1 MNELENRPAAEM
13 DEAQLNVIAAEIRV
27 IQEHARTTVLFDACE
42 IGKRL
47 LKVKCGLPHGRFTA
61 WLKDNVEYS
70 ERQAQQ
76 MMALY
81 EEYGKNGNPQ
91 TFAGLNVSQAVV
103 LLAAPEDV
111 RARMIESGEAE
122 SMSVRALQEEIKRQ
136 KAELESRQLRID
148 ELETS
153 LQDEESRAIRAETGL
168 EAAEKREKAAEQ
180 TGKQAVKEKEEFRR
194 RAEFAE
200 REKGDLEKKAV
211 AAEKQ
216 ITDLEKQLSEA
227 RAVEKVVE
235 IETVP
240 PDVEQELEYL
250 RRLAREAPDKSVIMA
265 RDAYRR
271 GIQEFESLL
280 SLISEMN
287 PADESKYRAAFS
299 KGLRMLADRMEAGE

>member
-1 MNELENRPAAEM
+1 MNELENRFAPEM

-27 IQEHARTTVLFDACE
+27 IQEHARTTVLMDACE

-47 LKVKCGLPHGRFTA
+47 IKVKCGLPHGRFTA
-61 WLKDNVEYS
+61 WLKDNVDYS

-91 TFAGLNVSQAVV
+91 TFAGLNVSQAVA
-103 LLAAPEDV
+103 LLAAPEDI
-111 RARMIESGEAE
+111 RTRMIESGEAE
-122 SMSVRALQEEIKRQ
+122 EMSVRELKKEIARQ
-136 KAELESRQLRID
+136 KSEIESRQMRID
-148 ELETS
+148 QLETS
-153 LQDEESRAIRAETGL
+153 LQHEEFRAAQAESDL
-168 EAAEKREKAAEQ
+168 EISEKREKAAEE
-180 TGKQAVKEKEEFRR
+180 TGKQAVREKEEFRR

-200 REKGDLEKKAV
+200 REKGDLEKKAE
-211 AAEKQ
+211 AAGKQ
-216 ITDLEKQLSEA
+216 IADLEKRLSEA
-227 RAVEKVVE
+227 MAVEKVVQ

>member
-1 MNELENRPAAEM
+1 MNELENRFAPEM

-27 IQEHARTTVLFDACE
+27 IQEHARTTVLMDACE

-47 LKVKCGLPHGRFTA
+47 IKVKCGLPHGRFTA
-61 WLKDNVEYS
+61 WLKDNVDYS

-81 EEYGKNGNPQ
+81 EEYGKSGNPQ
-91 TFAGLNVSQAVV
+91 TFAGLSVSQAVA
-103 LLAAPEDV
+103 LLAAPDEI

-122 SMSVRALQEEIKRQ
+122 SLSVRALQDEIKRQ
-136 KAELESRQLRID
+136 KVELESRQMRID

-200 REKGDLEKKAV
+200 REKGDLEKKAE
-211 AAEKQ
+211 ATGKQ
-216 ITDLEKQLSEA
+216 IADLEKQLSEA

-240 PDVEQELEYL
+240 PDVERELASL
-250 RRLAREAPDKSVIMA
+250 REQLRSAPNKAVIMA
-265 RDAYRR
+265 RDAYAR
-271 GIQEFESLL
+271 GIKEFESLL
-280 SLISEMN
+280 ALLSEMD
-287 PADESKYRAAFS
+287 PPDEAKYRAAFS
-299 KGLRMLADRMEAGE
+299 KGLGMLAERMAAHP